1 MRGAHVLSSGQFGL
15 DTLGRIYE
23 VADMLEPVARGRRHT
38 RILDGAVLGSL
49 FFEASTRTRLSF
61 DAAFQRLG
69 GAVSHTTGVT
79 FSSISKG
86 ESLEDTART
95 IAGYVDVFAIRHPE
109 EGAVRRF
116 ASATL
121 VPVINAGDGSAEHPT
136 QALLDLYTV
145 RRELGRL
152 GKPVEEARIALVG
165 DLRHGRTV
173 HSLIRL
179 LSLFPSVRFS
189 LVAPA
194 GLEMPRE
201 MVAEAGRRVAE
212 VREHESLREG
222 LAGCDVV
229 YATRVQHE
237 RIPAESGAGG
247 YGIEFMVGRRLVDE
261 VCPRDVVILH
271 PMPRDSRPGANDL
284 STDLDGDPRLAIF
297 RQSDAGVQVRMA
309 LFALVLGVDDRIGGS
324 LLPVSW
330 SRPARSGPNDA
341 GLGGGRPPV

>member
-1 MRGAHVLSSGQFGL
+1 M
-15 DTLGRIYE
+15 
-23 VADMLEPVARGRRHT
+23 ARGRRHT

-109 EGAVRRF
+109 EGAVARF

-152 GKPVEEARIALVG
+152 GKAVDGSKVALVG

-173 HSLIRL
+173 HSLIRM
-179 LSLFPSVRFS
+179 LSLYPSVRFS
-189 LVAPA
+189 LVAPV
-194 GLEMPRE
+194 GLEMPRD
-201 MVAEAGRRVAE
+201 MVEEAGRRVAE
-212 VREHESLREG
+212 VREHDSLRQG

-237 RIPAESGAGG
+237 RLPPSSDAHGG
-247 YGIEFMVGRRLVDE
+247 YGIDFMVNRRLIDE
-261 VCPRDVVILH
+261 TCPRDVVILH

-309 LFALVLGVDDRIGGS
+309 LFAMVLGVEDRVAGS
-324 LLPVSW
+324 LLPVNW
-330 SRPARSGPNDA
+330 VRPEKSGPNDVDP
-341 GLGGGRPPV
+341 GGTGGPRP